1 MQAQGAMLHIECVAC
16 CKYKYLLLFISNRA
30 LILMKIHNSMNDKRI
45 AVIMSLYKNDVV
57 DYVKLAVESI
67 LNQTYKELDFFIQYD
82 GPIRPEVDEYLTGLK
97 DERVKIQR
105 RAENKGLA
113 QSLNDLLAIVMPMG
127 YEYIARMDADDIS
140 EVNRFEKQMAYFEAH
155 PEMECLGTWAIEIKS
170 DGSEFYRKQMPETHE
185 GCWKQFMIRDCMIH
199 PTVMF
204 RKSYIEKAG
213 MYSLDTYFGE
223 DTMMWA
229 QGFAKGC
236 KFSNIPEY
244 LFKFRLD
251 DNFFN
256 RRRGWKHA
264 KGILTLRWRV
274 NKMLNYPLKA
284 YLYTIAYAGAKMMPT
299 KVLNLI
305 YKKAR

>member
-1 MQAQGAMLHIECVAC
+1 MSDV
-16 CKYKYLLLFISNRA
+16 ISQNNKK
-30 LILMKIHNSMNDKRI
+30 L
-45 AVIMSLYKNDVV
+45 AVIMSLYKSDVIV
-57 DYVKLAVESI
+57 YVQLATESI
-67 LNQTYKELDFFIQYD
+67 LNQSCSNFDFFIQYD
-82 GPIRPEVDEYLTGLK
+82 GPVKEDIDKYLSSIEDK
-97 DERVKIQR
+97 RIKIFKR
-105 RAENKGLA
+105 NENKGLA
-113 QSLNDLLAIVMPMG
+113 YSLNELLGVVISKG
-127 YEYIARMDADDIS
+127 YQYIARMDADDIS
-140 EVNRFEKQMAYFEAH
+140 LPERFEKQLAFMELH
-155 PEMECLGTWAIEIKS
+155 PDIECLGTWAIEIKS

-185 GCWKQFMIRDCMIH
+185 ACWKQFMIRDCMIH

-236 KFSNIPEY
+236 KFANIPEY

-264 KGILTLRWRV
+264 KGILTLRWKV
-274 NKMLNYPLKA
+274 NKMLHYPLKA
-284 YLYTIAYAGAKMMPT
+284 YLYSIAYAGAKMMPT
-299 KVLNLI
+299 KVLNMI
-305 YKKAR
+305 YRKAR

>member
-1 MQAQGAMLHIECVAC
+1 MSDV
-16 CKYKYLLLFISNRA
+16 ISQNNKK
-30 LILMKIHNSMNDKRI
+30 L
-45 AVIMSLYKNDVV
+45 AVIMSLYKSDVIV
-57 DYVKLAVESI
+57 YVQLATESI
-67 LNQTYKELDFFIQYD
+67 LNQSCSNFDFFIQYD
-82 GPIRPEVDEYLTGLK
+82 GPVKEDIDKYLSSIEDK
-97 DERVKIQR
+97 RIKIFKR
-105 RAENKGLA
+105 NENKGLA
-113 QSLNDLLAIVMPMG
+113 YSLNELLGVVISKG
-127 YEYIARMDADDIS
+127 YQYIARMDADDIS
-140 EVNRFEKQMAYFEAH
+140 LPERFEKQLAFMELH
-155 PEMECLGTWAIEIKS
+155 PDIECLGTWAIEIKS

-236 KFSNIPEY
+236 KFANIPEY

-264 KGILTLRWRV
+264 KGILTLRWKV
-274 NKMLNYPLKA
+274 NKMLHYPLKA
-284 YLYTIAYAGAKMMPT
+284 YLYSIAYAGAKMMPT
-299 KVLNLI
+299 KVLNMI
-305 YKKAR
+305 YRKAR